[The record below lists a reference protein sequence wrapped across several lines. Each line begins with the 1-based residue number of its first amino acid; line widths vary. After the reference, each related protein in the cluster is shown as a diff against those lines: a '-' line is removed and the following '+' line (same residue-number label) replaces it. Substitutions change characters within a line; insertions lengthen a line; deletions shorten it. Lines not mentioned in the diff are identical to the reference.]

1 MLAAGSLVADPL
13 WAGLSDRIG
22 RKPLL
27 LVRPVSS
34 LFCRLIQLYG
44 MANPVRP
51 NQPHSLFQKKV
62 SLEWSGRVPVSVHEE
77 KRSCEKG

>member
-1 MLAAGSLVADPL
+1 MAARTTAPDAATVQKVRAVLPVLAAGSLVADPL

-44 MANPVRP
+44 MAHPVRP
-51 NQPHSLFQKKV
+51 PKPS
-62 SLEWSGRVPVSVHEE
+62 
-77 KRSCEKG
+77 KR